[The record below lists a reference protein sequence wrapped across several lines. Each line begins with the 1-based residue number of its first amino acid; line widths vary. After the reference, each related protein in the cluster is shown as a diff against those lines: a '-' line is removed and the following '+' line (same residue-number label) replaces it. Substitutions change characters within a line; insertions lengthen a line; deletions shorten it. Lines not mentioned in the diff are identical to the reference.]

1 MNSHWQAFAADVPW
15 FMKERQIEVG
25 PLLPAGSWQASAA
38 LRERLPRFTAL
49 SRAAWSLRSRP
60 LLRHVTPLEGCPDY
74 TLYRLRGAPRFEDW
88 VEAVADQWARATT

>member
-25 PLLPAGSWQASAA
+25 PLLPAGSWQASAPCVNGSPVS
-38 LRERLPRFTAL
+38 RHSRGPRGVFAPDH
-49 SRAAWSLRSRP
+49 SFD
-60 LLRHVTPLEGCPDY
+60 HVTPLEGCPDY